1 MEELNDK
8 EIAEKYKETAEY
20 FRALAV
26 DMLKAFVFIE
36 ERLKGA
42 AQSCIDLADMLDPPE
57 ETTINLTEGDIN
69 VN

>member
-1 MEELNDK
+1 MEEVNDK
-8 EIAEKYKETAEY
+8 EIAEKYRETAEY
-20 FRALAV
+20 YRGLAQ